1 MPVQRIS
8 KSFKDISASFQVNPL
23 TNDLIAIK
31 NTTAIA
37 RSLRNLVLTTPGE
50 RFFNENLGSQVNNL
64 LFENV
69 DDVTAMSV
77 RQEIIN
83 VIENYEP
90 RVKLLTV
97 SVNANI
103 DTYSMDVVIAYQVI
117 GIDIPPQELSFVL
130 IPTR

>member
-8 KSFKDISASFQVNPL
+8 KSFKDISMSFEVNPL
-23 TNDLIAIK
+23 TDDLIAIK
-31 NTTAIA
+31 NQTAIA

-69 DDVTAMSV
+69 DDITAMSV
-77 RQEIIN
+77 RTEIIT

-90 RVKLLTV
+90 RVKLLKV

-103 DTYSMDVVIAYQVI
+103 DSYSMDVRIVYQVI

>member
-90 RVKLLTV
+90 RVKLLSV

-103 DTYSMDVVIAYQVI
+103 DSYSMDVVIAYQVI

>member
-8 KSFKDISASFQVNPL
+8 KSFKDISMSFQVNPL
-23 TNDLIAIK
+23 TNDLIVIK

-69 DDVTAMSV
+69 DDITAMSV
-77 RQEIIN
+77 RSEIIN

-90 RVKLLTV
+90 RVRLIRV

-103 DTYSMDVVIAYQVI
+103 DDYNMDVIIVYEVV

>member
-23 TNDLIAIK
+23 TNDLIVIK

-97 SVNANI
+97 SVNADI
-103 DTYSMDVVIAYQVI
+103 DNYNMDVRIVYQVI

>member
-23 TNDLIAIK
+23 TNDLIVIK

-50 RFFNENLGSQVNNL
+50 RFFNNELGSQVNNL
-64 LFENV
+64 LFNNV
-69 DDVTAMSV
+69 DDVTAVSV
-77 RQEIIN
+77 RNEIIN

-90 RVKLLTV
+90 RVELGDV

-103 DTYSMDVVIAYQVI
+103 DAYEMDVKINYKII
-117 GIDIPPQELSFVL
+117 GIDVPTQELTFVL

>member
-1 MPVQRIS
+1 MPVQRVS
-8 KSFKDISASFQVNPL
+8 KSFKDVSASFKVNPL

-31 NTTAIA
+31 NATAIA

-69 DDVTAMSV
+69 DDITAMSI
-77 RQEIIN
+77 RTEIIT

-90 RVKLLTV
+90 RVKLLKV

-103 DTYSMDVVIAYQVI
+103 DSYNMDVRIVYRVI

>member
-23 TNDLIAIK
+23 TNDLIVIK

-103 DTYSMDVVIAYQVI
+103 DSYSMDVLIAYQVI

>member
-23 TNDLIAIK
+23 TNDLIVIK

-103 DTYSMDVVIAYQVI
+103 DTYSMDVIIAYQVI

>member
-23 TNDLIAIK
+23 TNDLIVIK

-69 DDVTAMSV
+69 DDITAMSV
-77 RQEIIN
+77 RTEIIN

-90 RVKLLTV
+90 RVKLLKV

-103 DTYSMDVVIAYQVI
+103 DSYNMDVRIVYRVI
-117 GIDIPPQELSFVL
+117 GIDIPPQELSFLL

>member
-8 KSFKDISASFQVNPL
+8 KSFKDVSASFKGNPL

-31 NTTAIA
+31 NETAIA

-103 DTYSMDVVIAYQVI
+103 DTYSMDVIIAYQVI

>member
-8 KSFKDISASFQVNPL
+8 KSFKDVSASFQVNPL

-31 NTTAIA
+31 NATAIA

-50 RFFNENLGSQVNNL
+50 RFFNEELGSQVGNL

-69 DDVTAMSV
+69 DDVTAMSI
-77 RQEIIN
+77 RSEIIN

-90 RVKLLTV
+90 RVNLIKV
-97 SVNANI
+97 GVNADI
-103 DTYSMDVVIAYQVI
+103 DNYSMDVKITYRII
-117 GIDIPPQELSFVL
+117 GIELPAQELSFVL

>member
-8 KSFKDISASFQVNPL
+8 KSFKDISMSFQVNPL
-23 TNDLIAIK
+23 TDDLIVIK
-31 NTTAIA
+31 NATAIA

-69 DDVTAMSV
+69 DDITAMSV
-77 RQEIIN
+77 RSEIIS

-90 RVKLLTV
+90 RVKLIRV

-103 DTYSMDVVIAYQVI
+103 DSYNMDVLIVYEVV

>member
-8 KSFKDISASFQVNPL
+8 KSFKDISASFKVNPL
-23 TNDLIAIK
+23 TNDLIVIK

-77 RQEIIN
+77 RTEIIS

-90 RVKLLTV
+90 RVKLIRV

-103 DTYSMDVVIAYQVI
+103 DSYNMDVIIVYQII

>member
-23 TNDLIAIK
+23 TNDLIVIK

-69 DDVTAMSV
+69 DDITAMSV
-77 RQEIIN
+77 RTEIIT

-90 RVKLLTV
+90 RVKLLKV

-103 DTYSMDVVIAYQVI
+103 DSYSMDVRIVYQVI